1 MRGCPVRN
9 LICVIALLLAMAAG
23 IAMTT
28 RRNDGVQTTQES
40 IREITNKTVNVSV
53 RMLFSH
59 PPKRVSIPGYIVEAL
74 PIDNELDIT
83 LDLPAEEVTELPLD
97 IQWKECEDAH
107 YFTQITIR
115 RDGIQD
121 DVVIFTDQSAEFADM
136 FRIDTRTKKP

>member
-1 MRGCPVRN
+1 
-9 LICVIALLLAMAAG
+9 
-23 IAMTT
+23 MTT